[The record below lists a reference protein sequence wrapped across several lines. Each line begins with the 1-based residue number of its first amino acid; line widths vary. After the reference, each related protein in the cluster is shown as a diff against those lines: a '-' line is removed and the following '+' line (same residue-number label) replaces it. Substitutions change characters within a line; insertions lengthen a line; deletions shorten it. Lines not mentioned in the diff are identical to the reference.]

1 MMKVIKKHTEAAVA
15 LKDQFTVG
23 APITWTTTLF
33 DGRVT
38 EVVRHTGTVVKVN
51 RTTVD
56 VEMPNKD
63 IVRLDEWDLG
73 TVVK

>member
-23 APITWTTTLF
+23 ASIAWTTTFF

-38 EVVRHTGTVVKVN
+38 EVIRHTGTVVKVN
-51 RTTVD
+51 RVTVD
-56 VEMPNKD
+56 VELANKD